1 MINKKLTIFEFTII
15 SFFIAVI
22 LSIAIVFVTNQTGS
36 NLPSFPLDYITLS
49 FLIDKSILNIN
60 YQLAFEFCYYTIIF
74 TLYGLLLAI
83 INKYSSKIKY
93 ISLLLIVT
101 VGFLIFQESLM
112 SKTSNIISDQV
123 YINSASVIKSLPNKI
138 KKYFGL
144 EAYGDLN
151 SDNKED
157 VAFIIKRKDE
167 IRGDLYYLSASLK
180 VEDGYEGLNLLFLGD
195 KVVPSQ
201 ILIEDGVI
209 GVELEKGIFYA
220 QLIDNEI
227 KELVY

>member
-1 MINKKLTIFEFTII
+1 MINKKLTIFEFTIVA
-15 SFFIAVI
+15 FFIAVI
-22 LSIAIVFVTNQTGS
+22 LSIAIVFVTNQSGS

-49 FLIDKSILNIN
+49 FLIDKSIVNVN
-60 YQLAFEFCYYTIIF
+60 YQLVFEFCYYTIIF

-83 INKYSSKIKY
+83 INKYSNKIKY
-93 ISLLLIVT
+93 ISMLLVFTI
-101 VGFLIFQESLM
+101 GFLIFQEHLI
-112 SKTSNIISDQV
+112 SKNLNTLADPV

-138 KKYFGL
+138 QKYFGL
-144 EAYGDLN
+144 EAHGDLN
-151 SDNKED
+151 YDSKED

-167 IRGDLYYLSASLK
+167 VRGDLYYLSASLK
-180 VEDGYEGLNLLFLGD
+180 VEDGYGGLNLLFLGD

-201 ILIEDGVI
+201 IIIEDGVI